1 MRSALIVLGG
11 FAMLALF
18 MVTGRALWGAL
29 GMSPAAH
36 YFIPVW
42 FVAAVVNLVIG
53 MRHGYSFMEELP
65 IFAMIFAVPALVAL
79 LLSWKLS

>member
-1 MRSALIVLGG
+1 MRSALIILGG
-11 FAMLALF
+11 FALLALF
-18 MVTGRALWGAL
+18 MFAGRVFSGAL
-29 GMSPAAH
+29 GMSPAAR

-42 FVAAVVNLVIG
+42 LVLAAVNLVIG

-65 IFAMIFAVPALVAL
+65 IFAMIFLVPAAVAL

>member
-1 MRSALIVLGG
+1 MRSALVILGG
-11 FAMLALF
+11 FALLALF

-53 MRHGYSFMEELP
+53 MRHGY
-65 IFAMIFAVPALVAL
+65 
-79 LLSWKLS
+79 